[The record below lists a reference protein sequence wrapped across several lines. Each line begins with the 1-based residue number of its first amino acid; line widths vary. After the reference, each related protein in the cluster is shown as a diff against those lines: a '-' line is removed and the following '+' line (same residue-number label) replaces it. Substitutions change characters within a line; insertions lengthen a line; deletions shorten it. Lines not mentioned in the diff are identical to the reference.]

1 MHFKMSAD
9 TCTVVDLLRLASL
22 QRAHHCFNA
31 GLMSHSLAYVKY
43 VEIWYL
49 YAYLDI
55 SKIVADIVTKFYTHI
70 YMVSAHNHSK
80 IS

>member
-9 TCTVVDLLRLASL
+9 TCTVVDLLQLASL

-31 GLMSHSLAYVKY
+31 GLISHSLTYVKH

-49 YAYLDI
+49 YA
-55 SKIVADIVTKFYTHI
+55 
-70 YMVSAHNHSK
+70 
-80 IS
+80 